1 MVMKTF
7 LYLYDGV
14 YLHIYAFSMLDAKMM
29 LRGIGFESAVIMEV
43 QGDKC

>member
-1 MVMKTF
+1 
-7 LYLYDGV
+7 
-14 YLHIYAFSMLDAKMM
+14 LDAKMM